1 MKTCRILSLLLL
13 LPVFALMGCE
23 GDQGPPGP
31 AGPAGTDGCVECHNG
46 TNIISGKV
54 IQWEESGHGTGESY
68 VRGTRSSCAGC
79 HSGNTF
85 REMIGAGLNPGS
97 VESGD
102 PNPTR
107 QDCRACHMVHEGD
120 EYDSSDWALQSV
132 APVAFYADAGGTFD
146 GGTGNLCVNCHQPRR
161 VIPEPVEGVISGISS
176 HWGPHHGPQSSM
188 LMGRVGAGST
198 VGSPSGHYTLVTDT
212 CNGCHMGEGADHT
225 FEPDTDRCQEC
236 HGEVDDFDINDRQTN
251 TAALID
257 QLGELLLAAGLIDE
271 NGPDGHPIVSEA
283 PENQAIALWNWLYV
297 AHEDKSLGVHNPAY
311 SQALLEEGIALMQPA
326 GASR

>member
-1 MKTCRILSLLLL
+1 MRACRILSLFLLL
-13 LPVFALMGCE
+13 SAFALMGCE

-31 AGPAGTDGCVECHNG
+31 AGPAGTDSCADCHNG

-79 HSGNTF
+79 HSGNAF
-85 REMIGAGLNPGS
+85 REMIAAGLNPGS
-97 VESGD
+97 IESGD
-102 PNPTR
+102 PDPTR
-107 QDCRACHMVHEGD
+107 QDCRACHMVHEGE

-132 APVAFYADAGGTFD
+132 APVAFYADAGATYD

-161 VIPEPVEGVISGISS
+161 VIPEPVNGVISGISS

-198 VGSPSGHYTLVTDT
+198 AGTASGHYTQVGDT
-212 CNGCHMGEGADHT
+212 CNGCHMGDGADHT
-225 FEPDTDRCQEC
+225 FEADVDRCQEC
-236 HGEVDDFDINDRQTN
+236 HRGAEDFDINDRQTN
-251 TAALID
+251 TSALID
-257 QLGELLLAAGLIDE
+257 QLGELLLNAGLIDE
-271 NGPDGHPIVSEA
+271 NGPDGHPIVMEA
-283 PENQAIALWNWLYV
+283 PEAQAIALWNWLYV
-297 AHEDKSLGVHNPAY
+297 AHEDRSLGVHNPAY

-326 GASR
+326 GAPR